1 MFWPFTV
8 WINCSNNFENFE
20 NSRRSASNFKSFSR
34 SLEHFFLT
42 VGQNN
47 FGNKIPF
54 LALALK
60 LKIGSQQRK
69 QRQTKKRFASL
80 TKWTINVSRW
90 IDLRKTAKMV
100 QNGVRSYLKNHLFS
114 YTCQGR
120 FMMWKNTRKNG
131 QRFSYLCLKCELQK
145 CARNSMMAFWAT
157 SKISLESKLWSPQ
170 FSQKRNEMH
179 SGYCPKLLS
188 RLTDL

>member
-1 MFWPFTV
+1 MSKISV
-8 WINCSNNFENFE
+8 
-20 NSRRSASNFKSFSR
+20 SNFKKNSR

-42 VGQNN
+42 LGQNN
-47 FGNKIPF
+47 LDNKIPF

-80 TKWTINVSRW
+80 SKWTINVSRW

-114 YTCQGR
+114 YTCHGR
-120 FMMWKNTRKNG
+120 FMIWKNTRKNW
-131 QRFSYLCLKCELQK
+131 QRWFSYL
-145 CARNSMMAFWAT
+145 
-157 SKISLESKLWSPQ
+157 LEVWIA
-170 FSQKRNEMH
+170 EMCKKFYKGP
-179 SGYCPKLLS
+179 SI
-188 RLTDL
+188 

>member
-1 MFWPFTV
+1 MCWHFTV
-8 WINCSNNFENFE
+8 RINCSIDLKIT
-20 NSRRSASNFKSFSR
+20 NSRPSASNFKSFSQ
-34 SLEHFFLT
+34 SLEQFFLT
-42 VGQNN
+42 VNQNN

-80 TKWTINVSRW
+80 SKWTINVSRW

-114 YTCQGR
+114 YTYHGR
-120 FMMWKNTRKNG
+120 FMMWKNTRKNW
-131 QRFSYLCLKCELQK
+131 QWFSYL
-145 CARNSMMAFWAT
+145 
-157 SKISLESKLWSPQ
+157 LEVWIA
-170 FSQKRNEMH
+170 EMCKKFH
-179 SGYCPKLLS
+179 NGFLS
-188 RLTDL
+188 YQQDQQGKGQ